1 MQQSL
6 TLSRAAPLG
15 GGAPQSKSPRFAR
28 LVALFRDRRAVVAM
42 EYAVIAGVMVFVV
55 FTVSGPFGTALGNMF
70 DTLANNL

>member
-1 MQQSL
+1 VQLSL
-6 TLSRAAPLG
+6 SHSAALG
-15 GGAPQSKSPRFAR
+15 AGAIKSKRPRFAR
-28 LVALFRDRRAVVAM
+28 LVALCRDRRAVVAM